1 MLNNLPFQAF
11 AWIASVL
18 FTGEALLAKYI
29 SKHNIKNPWL
39 FNLLWVFFVFVLNTA
54 VCLWEGITVPDKWV
68 DIILAGVFFALAM
81 GLFMFANNYL
91 DISVLTPLFN
101 FRTVFVV
108 LLGTLF
114 LGEVITI
121 SQYWLI
127 GLMVVSGIII
137 SLDEKFAKTSF
148 LSKGFGFAMAE
159 MITLALMA
167 LFLNRALAR
176 TDFWTVNFWYNLIGF
191 VLIVFTWPF
200 AKEGVKILTKFQVG
214 NVFLMALM
222 GVFGNLAV
230 LKAYES
236 NISISGAILSLPL
249 SMVVVIVLSLFFPK
263 LFEHH
268 SWKVYAIRILAAI
281 VLVYAG
287 IKII

>member
-11 AWIASVL
+11 AWTASVL
-18 FTGEALLAKYI
+18 FAGEALLAKYI
-29 SKHNIKNPWL
+29 SKHSIKNPWL
-39 FNLLWVFFVFVLNTA
+39 FNFLWVFFVFVLNTA
-54 VCLWEGITVPDKWV
+54 VCLWVGISFPEKWG

-91 DISVLTPLFN
+91 DITVLTPLFN
-101 FRTVFVV
+101 IRTIFAVILGVV
-108 LLGTLF
+108 F

-121 SQYWLI
+121 KQYWLI
-127 GLMVVSGIII
+127 GLMVVSGVII
-137 SLDEKFAKTSF
+137 SLDERMAVKSF

-159 MITLALMA
+159 MATLALMA
-167 LFLNRALAR
+167 LFLNRALAH

-191 VLIVFTWPF
+191 VLVIFSWPF
-200 AKEGVKILTKFQVG
+200 AKEGVKILTKPQVAG
-214 NVFLMALM
+214 VFLMAFL

-230 LKAYES
+230 LKAYKS

-249 SMVVVIVLSLFFPK
+249 SMVVVIVLSIFFPK
-263 LFEHH
+263 LLEHH
-268 SWKVYAIRILAAI
+268 TWKVYTIRILAAI
-281 VLVYAG
+281 ILVYAG